1 MNLETWQDSGAGK
14 VVSTEI
20 KRSEEGEEMKDSMRA
35 GYAPHPEHSGM
46 EGFLEGQAVLPGPD
60 SSHEAKSFQ
69 QVCQSC
75 LGLSKAPLRRKEL
88 ECSNLSSPA
97 FLDSDPTVC
106 LAFLGLHSKPLTT
119 KGQKGE

>member
-1 MNLETWQDSGAGK
+1 M
-14 VVSTEI
+14 VSTEI
-20 KRSEEGEEMKDSMRA
+20 KSSEEREEMKDSMRA
-35 GYAPHPEHSGM
+35 CYAPHPEHAGT
-46 EGFLEGQAVLPGPD
+46 EGFLEGVAVLPGPD
-60 SSHEAKSFQ
+60 NGHEAKSFQ

-75 LGLSKAPLRRKEL
+75 LGLNEAPLFRKEL

-119 KGQKGE
+119 KGQKGD